1 MDTLI
6 VTDSA
11 KLNSLVT
18 QTLTTKAKYEAMLHS
33 CALSVMLHS
42 VKHGD
47 CSVMNRLFFGL
58 NANEQRAFRTYWR
71 RVSWEITGKADVEL
85 VKYVSDENSP
95 AYGFTVLTM
104 DQNQKATV
112 YRKRAGEFI
121 TDRLASDNP
130 GKWSVDATGK
140 AETAKAIVPFYQTDN
155 FRDALTDFGDRNLFK
170 QVRQM
175 VKVSTGDVAPGG
187 GKVKV
192 SRSALLEIEKC
203 LAALD
208 KIVNNDANV
217 EREKEE
223 AKAAKSSAAKTQR
236 KADVKAPPQASAS
249 H

>member
-6 VTDSA
+6 VTDKA

-95 AYGFTVLTM
+95 AYGFTVLTV
-104 DQNQKATV
+104 DQNPKATAF
-112 YRKRAGEFI
+112 RKSAGEFI
-121 TDRLASDNP
+121 TGRLASDNP

-140 AETAKAIVPFYQTDN
+140 AETAKAIVPFYKTDN

-187 GKVKV
+187 GAVRV
-192 SRSALLEIEKC
+192 SK
-203 LAALD
+203 AALVAVEKALAELD
-208 KIVNNDANV
+208 RIVNNDATV
-217 EREKEE
+217 ERDKEE
-223 AKAAKSSAAKTQR
+223 SKAVKAATAKTQR
-236 KADVKAPPQASAS
+236 KANVKAPPQASAS